1 MKLNRKLSHPATLLL
16 AAVVAILTCAV
27 VANAAGT
34 LYTPHAALYAYNL
47 AAGASGVVTVPIVNQ
62 PVLVMGTYTTSGGR
76 GVGQI
81 SLLRTGAFPLFLE
94 WVGLNS
100 PRGASIAQGYSATP
114 GTHMVYIDWYH
125 LVDIE
130 VHNASA
136 IRVHNEADGTNTGF
150 VKLIW

>member
-1 MKLNRKLSHPATLLL
+1 MKLNRKLSRPATLLF

-27 VANAAGT
+27 LANAAAS
-34 LYTPHAALYAYNL
+34 LYTPHAALAAYNL
-47 AAGASGVVTVPIVNQ
+47 AAGASGFVTVPIVNQ
-62 PVLVMGTYTTSGGR
+62 PVLVMGTCTTEGHR

-81 SLLRTGAFPLFLE
+81 TLLRTGASPLFLE

-100 PRGASIAQGYSATP
+100 PSGASIAQGYSATP
-114 GTHMVYIDWYH
+114 GTHMVYIDWSH
-125 LVDIE
+125 LVDLE

-136 IRVHNEADGTNTGF
+136 IRIHNQATWTNTGF